1 MITIY
6 REEVMF
12 ENSGK
17 KVRIIAFVQFL
28 ILLLTSII
36 IGGSFII
43 IGSQQ
48 EGALVMGLLIGF
60 AIIILGTLLAWI
72 LSIGLYAFGEMVENV
87 GRISRNVDVLMEYY
101 FSEDDEDDDENKK
114 ERARENLDKI
124 NDPYKHLRDDEI
136 IID

>member
-1 MITIY
+1 
-6 REEVMF
+6 MF

-28 ILLLTSII
+28 ILLLASII

-60 AIIILGTLLAWI
+60 TIIILGTLLAWI
-72 LSIGLYAFGEMVENV
+72 LSIGIYAFGEMVENV

>member
-1 MITIY
+1 
-6 REEVMF
+6 MF
-12 ENSGK
+12 SNSGK

-28 ILLLTSII
+28 ILLLASII
-36 IGGSFII
+36 IGGLFII
-43 IGSQQ
+43 GAQQ

-60 AIIILGTLLAWI
+60 TIIIFGTLLAWI

-87 GRISRNVDVLMEYY
+87 GRIYGNVDVLMEHY

-114 ERARENLDKI
+114 ERARENLNKI

-136 IID
+136 IVD

>member
-1 MITIY
+1 
-6 REEVMF
+6 MF
-12 ENSGK
+12 SNSGK

-28 ILLLTSII
+28 ILLLASII
-36 IGGSFII
+36 IGGLFII
-43 IGSQQ
+43 GAQQ

-60 AIIILGTLLAWI
+60 TIIIFGTLLAWI

-136 IID
+136 IVD